1 MDETAGTFALRAVVF
16 DFGGVLAEV
25 GFVRGLKRIGR
36 EFGIGEERALDAG
49 ERLVHSSGYV
59 RGQACE
65 AEFWEAFR
73 AETGIPAPDRILR
86 KAVLEEFILRPRM
99 LDLAEWLRERGLK
112 TAILSDQTDWL
123 EALDR
128 KTPFLWRFD
137 LVRNS
142 FKTGRTKADEAAY
155 ACLLQD
161 LGLQGPEVLFV
172 DDRASN
178 LARAA
183 RFGIRIV
190 LCEDPEAAEAEIR
203 SRVSNL

>member
-1 MDETAGTFALRAVVF
+1 MDEAAGTFALRAVVF
-16 DFGGVLAEV
+16 DFGGVLAEE

-36 EFGIGEERALDAG
+36 EFGIGEERALDTG

-59 RGQACE
+59 RGQASE
-65 AEFWEAFR
+65 AEFWQAFR
-73 AETGIPAPDRILR
+73 AETGIPAPGRILR
-86 KAVLEEFILRPRM
+86 KAVLEEFTLRPRM

-137 LVRNS
+137 LVHNS

-161 LGLQGPEVLFV
+161 LGLRGPEVLFV